1 MEINWY
7 PGHMTKSMRMIEEQ
21 VKLVDAI
28 VYVLDSR
35 APMSCI
41 NPQFD
46 KFIGAKPTVYLLNKA
61 DLCEKTDVDAW
72 KTRLKGE
79 NKTAIAVD
87 STSSGSSAAVV
98 TAIKQLCADKINKLK
113 GKGVNATVRAMIL
126 GVPNTGKSTLC
137 NNLCGKAKAIT
148 GNRAG
153 VTRGKQWVRV
163 SDYVEVLDT
172 PGTLYPKLSD
182 NEVAKKLA
190 YIGSIKD
197 EVVDSYELAI
207 EFIKDIVALY
217 PDALK
222 NRYGI
227 SDTDSPRQ
235 CLEEIAK
242 RRGFIVK
249 GGEADA
255 ERAAVAVIDDFRK
268 GRLGKLTLEKA

>member
-7 PGHMTKSMRMIEEQ
+7 PGHMTKSMRMIEDE

-28 VYVLDSR
+28 IYVLDSR

-61 DLCEKTDVDAW
+61 DLCEKADVEAW
-72 KTRLKGE
+72 KARLKGE
-79 NKTAIAVD
+79 NKTAIAVN

-98 TAIKQLCADKINKLK
+98 SAVKTLCADKINKLRS
-113 GKGVNATVRAMIL
+113 KGVKATVRAMIL

-163 SDYVEVLDT
+163 SDSVEVLDT

-182 NEVAKKLA
+182 RDIAKKLA

-197 EVVDSYELAI
+197 EVVDSFELAS
-207 EFIKDIVALY
+207 EFIKDLGALY
-217 PDALK
+217 PDALFV
-222 NRYGI
+222 RYGI
-227 SDTDSPRQ
+227 EDTADPRKA
-235 CLEEIAK
+235 LDEIAK
-242 RRGFIVK
+242 RRGFMFK
-249 GGEADA
+249 GGEVDA

-268 GRLGKLTLEKA
+268 GRLGKLVLEKA